1 MTEEVVRQ
9 KIIVD
14 PEIVTSEYFH
24 GGNSAKYCTYISAK
38 EVKEEDLM
46 HGACFYDLL
55 SMLKREE
62 DHDRVYYKM
71 EEDPHQTKLAEEE
84 RHRWISL
91 CVEHGTMPEYIVEKD
106 VDREVMVIEIDKD
119 IPPSLLFVYLC
130 CFRYFREDTGFIRA
144 IVYLVDKCG
153 MNYYAAFVLASRVCM
168 NYDLHHCL
176 DVIRQYGEKVDLGEV
191 RVPLHQIIGLVR
203 FTSDPKKYDS
213 RGPRGY
219 ESSGS
224 CNQFQCASTIRK
236 ISSIEYECLIQDL
249 FDDNIVKAI
258 MAPSD
263 GESKKYLDEFLSYR
277 DKIVYKE
284 KEHGKETQEA

>member
-1 MTEEVVRQ
+1 MSEEVVRQ
-9 KIIVD
+9 KIVID
-14 PEIVTSEYFH
+14 PEIVTSEYLH
-24 GGNSAKYCTYISAK
+24 GNNSTKYCTYVSAE

-71 EEDPHQTKLAEEE
+71 EEDSQQIKLTEEE

-91 CVEHGTMPEYIVEKD
+91 CVEHGTMPKYIVEKD
-106 VDREVMVIEIDKD
+106 VDREVMIIEIDKD

-144 IVYLVDKCG
+144 AVYLVDKCE

-168 NYDLHHCL
+168 NDNLHHCL
-176 DVIRQYGEKVDLGEV
+176 DVVRRYGEEVDLNEV
-191 RVPLHQIIGLVR
+191 RVPLHQIIGLAR

-213 RGPRGY
+213 RGPRDHD
-219 ESSGS
+219 SF
-224 CNQFQCASTIRK
+224 NQFQCASTIKK

-258 MAPSD
+258 MMPSD
-263 GESKKYLDEFLSYR
+263 DESKKYLDEFLSYR
-277 DKIVYKE
+277 DKIVYEE
-284 KEHGKETQEA
+284 KEHEKETQQA